1 MAYGQRPPNYESKN
15 MSPSLVR
22 LPALLSSFLVV
33 SFFGVA
39 AAPAP
44 PQKARKSPA
53 PVQQPSG
60 GKHCL
65 WRVTDAS
72 APVYLL
78 GSIHQLRATD
88 YPLAPVIEQA
98 IEQSQQFF
106 FEYDPK
112 LDNAFDQKIVAA
124 AKLPNGTSIKQKVR
138 PETWKFLAKINRGD
152 WYGWMNC
159 RAWAIAFFFLQ
170 HSGYERVRSAYGL
183 DNYVERR
190 ARAKRCP
197 LYGLETVDDH
207 VRVLSDMTDLESE
220 VFLLQA
226 LVFAD
231 QGPKRFAEC
240 VAAWKAG
247 NTQRIAD
254 LDLPDTVD
262 VPLNPRLLYNRNA
275 RWISVIESAI
285 KSGKPTL
292 IVAGAMHFSG
302 QRNVI
307 SMLRAHGYN
316 VEQL

>member
-1 MAYGQRPPNYESKN
+1 MF
-15 MSPSLVR
+15 PSLPSSKVWR
-22 LPALLSSFLVV
+22 GFTVIAACLSIGSL
-33 SFFGVA
+33 SA
-39 AAPAP
+39 TAAPP
-44 PQKARKSPA
+44 PQKTQKPSADVPR
-53 PVQQPSG
+53 PSG

-78 GSIHQLRATD
+78 GSFHALRAAD

-98 IEQSQQFF
+98 IQQSQQFF
-106 FEYDPK
+106 FEIDPK
-112 LDNAFDQKIVAA
+112 LEDAFAAKMVTA

-170 HSGYERVRSAYGL
+170 HPGYERVRSAYGL

-190 ARAKRCP
+190 ARAKHCP

-207 VRVLSDMTDLESE
+207 VRVLSDMSDLESE
-220 VFLLQA
+220 VFLLQT

-231 QGPKRFAEC
+231 QGPKRYAEG
-240 VAAWKAG
+240 VAAWKVG

-262 VPLNPRLLYNRNA
+262 VPLNPRLLYTRNA
-275 RWISVIESAI
+275 RWIPVIENAI

-302 QRNVI
+302 QRNVLT
-307 SMLRAHGYN
+307 MLRSHGHN
-316 VEQL
+316 IEQL